1 MIEDLTTERLR
12 QYHETVNGTHNPVH
26 YLSIDPGK
34 ANGVCGYDAKFY
46 PVFMA
51 TIKAVDLLVFLKQF
65 EQLQKLIMEGYR
77 VYPGKEKAHIYDDLE
92 TPRVIGRVEAYCET
106 HDVPLVMQAA
116 TIKATGYAWI
126 GEKALPKSNPLN
138 HEMDAHVHF
147 MYWAVKNGKIP
158 AKRLLEKE
166 KK

>member
-1 MIEDLTTERLR
+1 METLTPERLK
-12 QYHETVNGTHNPVH
+12 QYHETVNGTHNPVL

-51 TIKAVDLLVFLKQF
+51 TIKSLDLLIFLKQF

-106 HDVPLVMQAA
+106 NDVNLVMQPA
-116 TIKATGYAWI
+116 TVKSTAYLWI
-126 GEKALPKSNPLN
+126 GEKPLPKSNPLN
-138 HEMDAHVHF
+138 HQMDAHAHF
-147 MYWAVKNGKIP
+147 MFWAIKNGKI
-158 AKRLLEKE
+158 AAAELLKRK
-166 KK
+166 